1 MRNHFVIRH
10 ARWVLWVGALF
21 IAGCAA
27 FGFSVS
33 DHLAPYDATN
43 PSSESVRADELV
55 ERTAR
60 FNPNPGITVVVDAPR
75 GADGPEA
82 RERVSRVVGEL
93 KEHPAIARVSSALDP
108 QGRALV
114 STDGKA
120 TVVVANFGPAS
131 VKERQDV
138 AKDVLDAFADTPW
151 AAVGGIDTAQVQI
164 NKTSADDLVTAEL
177 LAFPVLLLLALWFFR
192 GLVAALMPL
201 LVAAIT
207 VVMTYFTLRVFTELT
222 TVSVFALNL
231 VTGLGLGLAIDYS
244 LLFISRYREER
255 ARADTHQEAL
265 RVTLRTAGRT
275 IVFSALTVAGA
286 LASLTVFQENFLLSM
301 GIAGIAVPLLAVFA
315 TLVILPTVLVVLG
328 DRIDA
333 LAPSWLRRRADTESH
348 AGRSGGWYRLA
359 SFVMRRPARI
369 ALAGL
374 AALLVLGLP
383 SLGTKFVLADERV
396 LPDTHSSR
404 AVADELRE
412 RFGPALSRA
421 VYVVVE
427 DDAQAAAPL
436 VQRIK
441 ELKNTAFVSPPAPLS
456 ARTSLITVQP
466 ASAPLSED
474 GKQLVRDIRDLD
486 GPTDFFV
493 GGESARFADQGSSLA
508 DRLLWAVLVVVLA
521 TVLFLFL
528 ATGSATLPLVSLV
541 MNGLTVAAAFGALVF
556 VFQDGRLEGI
566 LDYQSVGALDST
578 QPILIMAMVLGLST
592 DYTVFLLSRIKEAHD
607 SGLGTRDAVAVSV
620 ERTGRIITAAA
631 LMFCVAMVA
640 FSISEIVFLKEIG
653 LGVAFAV
660 LLDAT
665 LVRSMLVPALME
677 LMGKGNWWS
686 PRPLRLLHR
695 RIGLSE
701 SDGAPL
707 PRPPGRP
714 GATAAAPAGADGK
727 DVRDPAV
734 PGD

>member
-1 MRNHFVIRH
+1 MIRH

-27 FGFSVS
+27 FGLSVS
-33 DHLAPYDATN
+33 DHVTPYDATN

-55 ERTAR
+55 QRTAH
-60 FNPNPGITVVVDAPR
+60 FNPNPGITVIVDAPGGTD
-75 GADGPEA
+75 GAEA
-82 RERVSRVVGEL
+82 RDRVSRVVGEL
-93 KEHPAIARVSSALDP
+93 RGHRQIARVSSLLDP
-108 QGRALV
+108 QGRTLV
-114 STDGKA
+114 SKDGKA
-120 TVVVANFGPAS
+120 TVVVANFGQVPI
-131 VKERQDV
+131 KERQNV
-138 AKDVLDAFADTPW
+138 AQDVLDAFADTPW
-151 AAVGGIDTAQVQI
+151 AAVGGIDTAQAQI
-164 NKTSADDLVTAEL
+164 NKTSADDLLTAET
-177 LAFPVLLLLALWFFR
+177 LAFPVLFLLALWFFR

-201 LVAAIT
+201 LVAGVT

-222 TVSVFALNL
+222 TVSIFALNL

-255 ARADTHQEAL
+255 ARADTHQDAL

-286 LASLTVFQENFLLSM
+286 LASLTVFEENFLLSM

-315 TLVILPTVLVVLG
+315 TLVVLPAVLAVLG
-328 DRIDA
+328 HRVDA
-333 LAPSWLRRRADTESH
+333 LAPARLRRRADSESH

-374 AALLVLGLP
+374 AALIVLGLP
-383 SLGTKFVLADERV
+383 SLGTKFVIADERV
-396 LPDTHSSR
+396 LPDTRSSR
-404 AVADELRE
+404 AVADALRE
-412 RFGPALSRA
+412 DFGPALSRA

-427 DDAQAAAPL
+427 DDARAAAPL
-436 VQRIK
+436 VARIK
-441 ELKNTAFVSPPAPLS
+441 ELPNTAFVSPPVPL
-456 ARTSLITVQP
+456 ADHTSLITVRP
-466 ASAPLSED
+466 ASAPLSDD
-474 GKQLVRDIRDLD
+474 GKRLVRDIRGLD
-486 GPTDFFV
+486 APTPFLV
-493 GGESARFADQGSSLA
+493 GGESARFVDQGSSLA
-508 DRLLWAVLVVVLA
+508 DRLPWAVLVVVLA

-556 VFQDGRLEGI
+556 VFQDGRLEGV
-566 LDYQSVGALDST
+566 LDYDSVGALDTT

-665 LVRSMLVPALME
+665 LVRSTLVPALME
-677 LMGKGNWWS
+677 LMGKANWWA

-695 RIGLSE
+695 RIGLDE
-701 SDGAPL
+701 SDGTPL
-707 PRPPGRP
+707 PHPAGRP
-714 GATAAAPAGADGK
+714 GATLSAPARADG
-727 DVRDPAV
+727 DTPRDPAV